1 MDMAACLTTS
11 SSCCGFSSVPT
22 KGQLWK
28 LGNHVVSGNSI
39 RTSMTGP
46 IFRQN
51 ASRRE
56 KFLLPVERRNL
67 IQNALGE
74 SNPEGGYD
82 SSPPPAL
89 DEVINFLDGT
99 YNGDPNDEFG
109 KAVSQQLGQTKETE
123 YRFGLEE
130 GYVGLFVRLL
140 GLDNSVEDREE
151 AVQALWRHSAG
162 GKEYIDQILEYP
174 GCLNLIVSLLPSDR
188 PASSEAAAGL
198 LRNISSINAYK
209 TAVVEAGALEE
220 VIGLLTRRSKPSEV
234 REQATCVLWN
244 LSVEEGPRAKL
255 VEPELLSVLLG
266 MLGSDESGESEAAA
280 GVLANLSLSPAYHK
294 VLVEGGV
301 IPKLAKLLVDE
312 GATKV
317 AKQEA
322 KNALLELAKEDYVK
336 LLIIEEGLVFVPV
349 IGANAYR
356 SFKPLLQE
364 APTLPESI
372 AAQQASP
379 KPPSTFGAGEL
390 LLGLNLENG
399 GKEIDE
405 AERLI
410 IEGRVRQQFLARIGV
425 LEKISPKVAKSD
437 EGQATLMPWW
447 DGITRLVL
455 ILGLDNFE
463 VAKQALEAIAQIS
476 INEEYRQA
484 VQKAGAVPHL
494 VRWLGCGDEDITEAA
509 VFALEKLAIS
519 RQVRGS
525 INAHDAPSALVA
537 ILNAPNAP
545 QIVKEKVVG
554 ALYRLSQTGEE
565 EQVED
570 VIHGRTISG
579 LKDILSS
586 ETATEEAKEEAEEI
600 LEEMTSLAEPRDKI
614 VAAGGVP
621 ALIDIMVRG
630 TPTYAEKAAS
640 VLENLATEKSNA
652 AAIVAAGVESALLSL
667 LDVTFQ
673 EGKVTRRD
681 GTTMLVE
688 EGYMLVGAASR
699 LLGKVGKYQKLKLA
713 PKFAS
718 LLTNIL
724 RSDVP
729 LRVKDWVSACLLKLE
744 RMSNG
749 FGDEFQIGVPVD
761 FEVTVHDTIP
771 WLVTEIGNDFSPT
784 VRERAVMHLR
794 QLMSQGS
801 SAYSAAIIN
810 AGGVYPLVDLLRKGT
825 AEARAAALAV
835 LYNLSM
841 NEENHSVILAAGAT
855 PALVDL
861 IRRGGLGWNLAL
873 YLLRAL
879 PT

>member
-11 SSCCGFSSVPT
+11 SCCCRLSPPPIN
-22 KGQLWK
+22 GQLWK
-28 LGNHVVSGNSI
+28 KRNPLLCANSI
-39 RTSMTGP
+39 RTSVKGP
-46 IFRQN
+46 IFNKN
-51 ASRRE
+51 ASSLRR
-56 KFLLPVERRNL
+56 FLHHVVKRRTL
-67 IQNALGE
+67 IQNALGGT
-74 SNPEGGYD
+74 NADGGYD
-82 SSPPPAL
+82 SSLPPAL
-89 DEVINFLDGT
+89 DEVLNYMGGT
-99 YNGDPNDEFG
+99 YNGDPSDEFG
-109 KAVSQQLGQTKETE
+109 QTEDRE

-140 GLDNSVEDREE
+140 GLDNPVEDREE

-162 GKEYIDQILEYP
+162 GKEFIDQILEFP

-188 PASSEAAAGL
+188 PASSEAAAGV
-198 LRNISSINAYK
+198 LRNISAINSYRS
-209 TAVVEAGALEE
+209 AVAEAGALEE
-220 VIGLLTRRSKPSEV
+220 VIGLLTRRCKPSEV

-255 VEPELLSVLLG
+255 VEPEILSVLLG
-266 MLGSDESGESEAAA
+266 MLGSDESGEREAAA
-280 GVLANLSLSPAYHK
+280 GVLANLSLSPAYHQM
-294 VLVEGGV
+294 LVQGG
-301 IPKLAKLLVDE
+301 IISKLAKLLVDE

-322 KNALLELAKEDYVK
+322 KNALLEFAKEDEVK

-372 AAQQASP
+372 AALQTSP

-399 GKEIDE
+399 VKEIDE

-425 LEKISPKVAKSD
+425 IDKKSSKVANND
-437 EGQATLMPWW
+437 DGQVTLMPWW

-455 ILGLDNFE
+455 ILGLDNLE
-463 VAKQALEAIAQIS
+463 VAKQALEALAQIS

-484 VQKAGAVPHL
+484 VQKAGAIPHL

-509 VFALEKLAIS
+509 VSALEKLAIS
-519 RQVRGS
+519 RQVRRS

-537 ILNAPNAP
+537 ILKAPNAP
-545 QIVKEKVVG
+545 HIIKEKVVG

-565 EQVED
+565 DQVEA
-570 VIHGRTISG
+570 VIQGRTISG

-586 ETATEEAKEEAEEI
+586 ETATDEAREEAEEI

-621 ALIDIMVRG
+621 ALIDIMVSG
-630 TPTYAEKAAS
+630 SPTYAEKAAS

-652 AAIVAAGVESALLSL
+652 TALVDAEVESALLSL
-667 LDVTFQ
+667 LNVTFQ
-673 EGKVTRRD
+673 EGKVIRHD
-681 GTTMLVE
+681 GKALLNE
-688 EGYMLVGAASR
+688 EGYMLIVAASR
-699 LLGKVGKYQKLKLA
+699 LLEKLGKYQKLTLA
-713 PKFAS
+713 PKFGA
-718 LLTNIL
+718 LLINIL

-744 RMSNG
+744 QLSNG
-749 FGDEFQIGVPVD
+749 FGDEFQLELPVD

-771 WLVTEIGNDFSPT
+771 WLVTEMGKDFSPT
-784 VRERAVMHLR
+784 VRERAAMHLR
-794 QLMSQGS
+794 QLISQGS
-801 SAYSAAIIN
+801 SGYLAAIAN
-810 AGGVYPLVDLLRKGT
+810 AGGVYPLVDLLKEGT
-825 AEARAAALAV
+825 AEARAAAIAI

-841 NEENHSVILAAGAT
+841 NEENHSVILAAGAS
-855 PALVDL
+855 PSLVDL
-861 IRRGGLGWNLAL
+861 VRRGGPGWKLAL